1 MSTVLEPDPAATQ
14 ASPPTSIAHKAVSG
28 AIWSTVAGVVA
39 RALSLVGTVLIAG
52 FIRPEDFGAVQN
64 AAVVVLTGSQFASL
78 GVGPYIITF
87 PRSGRAVAFHATMI
101 HVTLGAIALGLVW
114 LFAGR
119 LGPAFDAPTLPEF
132 VPGLALSVFLDR
144 VTFMAER
151 PLVRDLGFGKISI
164 SRTAG
169 DLVFTV
175 VSVGTAWWGQ
185 GAMSIVYGNLA
196 RSIVRLVSLLLMSE
210 WREWAQP
217 VRLQL
222 QTAKTLVVYGASV
235 TVKAFAE
242 FGTRRWDNLMVSR
255 YFGSGVAGNYVLAY
269 NLADLPAIQIGEQI
283 ADVLLASFA
292 HVKPEQRPAALLR
305 AATLMTLIMAPLS
318 VGLGAV
324 GPTVAET
331 FFPPNW
337 TLLGPLLT
345 VLPIMLL
352 MRPIGAVYSGFLFA
366 LRGPKPAM
374 MGEVLT
380 LVAMLAAI
388 MLFGRHDPMILVA
401 MVGLA
406 FFVRTLIFMWCV
418 QRTDGVTIM
427 AGLVRI
433 VPILLACVPLFLAVL
448 GVRHGLIALGLQR
461 PGLRLVL
468 EIMAG
473 GIAYGLATLILAR
486 SAALDLLRLVRAT
499 VGRRWQRK
507 SRGDG

>member
-1 MSTVLEPDPAATQ
+1 
-14 ASPPTSIAHKAVSG
+14 
-28 AIWSTVAGVVA
+28 
-39 RALSLVGTVLIAG
+39 
-52 FIRPEDFGAVQN
+52 
-64 AAVVVLTGSQFASL
+64 
-78 GVGPYIITF
+78 
-87 PRSGRAVAFHATMI
+87 
-101 HVTLGAIALGLVW
+101 
-114 LFAGR
+114 
-119 LGPAFDAPTLPEF
+119 
-132 VPGLALSVFLDR
+132 
-144 VTFMAER
+144 
-151 PLVRDLGFGKISI
+151 
-164 SRTAG
+164 
-169 DLVFTV
+169 
-175 VSVGTAWWGQ
+175 
-185 GAMSIVYGNLA
+185 
-196 RSIVRLVSLLLMSE
+196 
-210 WREWAQP
+210 
-217 VRLQL
+217 
-222 QTAKTLVVYGASV
+222 
-235 TVKAFAE
+235 
-242 FGTRRWDNLMVSR
+242 
-255 YFGSGVAGNYVLAY
+255 
-269 NLADLPAIQIGEQI
+269 
-283 ADVLLASFA
+283 
-292 HVKPEQRPAALLR
+292 
-305 AATLMTLIMAPLS
+305 
-318 VGLGAV
+318 
-324 GPTVAET
+324 
-331 FFPPNW
+331 
-337 TLLGPLLT
+337 
-345 VLPIMLL
+345 MLL